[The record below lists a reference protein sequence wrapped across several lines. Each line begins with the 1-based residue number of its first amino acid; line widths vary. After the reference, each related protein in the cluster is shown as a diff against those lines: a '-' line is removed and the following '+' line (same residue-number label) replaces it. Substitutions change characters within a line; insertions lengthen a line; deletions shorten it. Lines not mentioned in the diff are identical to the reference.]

1 MKLKFYKIL
10 SYRIIVKYG
19 FKHESVTAGPRT
31 GRTSVEVGRDHFR
44 IPLELRDQFKITF
57 WLTLLAILFN

>member
-57 WLTLLAILFN
+57 